1 MVVVTVYARA
11 DLTVCSRIL
20 QAVTVR
26 RFAVERLIADLSS
39 FDHSQV
45 RGLDRVRERV
55 MRISLVVSVDGDHDV
70 ERLRKLLH
78 RMIDVYRV
86 EQTFR
91 DEGAREI
98 TRICTEAG
106 SDD

>member
-1 MVVVTVYARA
+1 MRPQAGLLDPDEHVAGMVVLTVYARA

-26 RFAVERLIADLSS
+26 RFAIERLIADLSS

-70 ERLRKLLH
+70 ERLRKFLH

-86 EQTFR
+86 EQAFR
-91 DEGAREI
+91 V
-98 TRICTEAG
+98 
-106 SDD
+106 